1 MDAADTAAPGLGAD
15 AQALRLQVLAV
26 QAMLSDAE
34 WNQTA
39 TAGQQLYGSARAAG
53 VIDVAAEAAL
63 AVAKAFFNLDRLESA
78 EHWCDRMRDAALAGE
93 LTALL
98 ASGWVVS
105 AAVRA
110 RQDRTVAAIAAVNQA
125 LELLDDSM
133 PAAMR
138 RTVYFGV
145 AITYRGLGLWTHAVG
160 AWRAAVETDRAG
172 GGQGGSLIS
181 RLNLIECALRA
192 YDELLSVDATSA
204 EPLLH
209 EMLAFDDELSHAVTT
224 LPAGWYRF
232 RSHHLWGALMLRR
245 QDFQQALPVLQAAV
259 SQEGDHPVAAR
270 GAVWLEMGRAQVG
283 LGDHAAAR
291 VSADRACTLLEADA
305 RGPGGLRPLPGL
317 HDLWRAERLGG
328 RHEAALGLLMEQHQ
342 RSVRNMQALLDAEV
356 AGLTR
361 QLSAQTLSLQNAD
374 LRELNAGLARSVV
387 DISRVAHTD
396 ALTGALNRRA
406 IELAFAQSQRQC
418 RRMLMVMIDLDHFKA
433 VNDNHSHAVGDA
445 VLRRVVA
452 ALQDGMRAP
461 DQLGRYG
468 GEEFTLLLAEA
479 DLAAG
484 AVVVERLRLRVAAI
498 DWSTL
503 AVGLVVTISAGLV
516 GVGADESFE
525 EALVR
530 ADRLLYQAKHLGRN
544 RVVADPAGAA

>member
-1 MDAADTAAPGLGAD
+1 MDAAHPAELGLGAD
-15 AQALRLQVLAV
+15 GQALRMQVVAV
-26 QAMLSDAE
+26 HELLSNAQ

-39 TAGQQLYGSARAAG
+39 TAGQALYDSACAGG

-78 EHWCDRMRDAALAGE
+78 EHWCDRMRNAALAGQ
-93 LTALL
+93 LTALR

-110 RQDRTVAAIAAVNQA
+110 RQDRTVAAIAAVNHA

-133 PAAMR
+133 PAATR

-172 GGQGGSLIS
+172 GSNGGSLIS

-209 EMLAFDDELSHAVTT
+209 EMLAFEDELSHAVTT

-232 RSHHLWGALMLRR
+232 RSHHMWGALMCRR
-245 QDFQQALPVLQAAV
+245 HEFQQALPVLQAAV
-259 SQEGDHPVAAR
+259 NQEADHSVAAR
-270 GAVWLEMGRAQVG
+270 GAVWLELGRAQAG
-283 LGDHAAAR
+283 LGDHTAAQA
-291 VSADRACTLLEADA
+291 SADRACTLLEADA

-328 RHEAALGLLMEQHQ
+328 RHESALLLLVEQHQ
-342 RSVRNMQALLDAEV
+342 RLVRNMQALLDAEV

-406 IELAFAQSQRQC
+406 IELAFAESQRQG
-418 RRMLMVMIDLDHFKA
+418 RRMVMVMIDLDHFKA
-433 VNDNHSHAVGDA
+433 VNDSHSHAVGDA
-445 VLRRVVA
+445 VLRRVTS

-479 DLAAG
+479 DLAEG
-484 AVVVERLRLRVAAI
+484 ATVVERLRQRVAAI

-516 GVGADESFE
+516 GVSPDESFE
-525 EALVR
+525 EAVVR
-530 ADRLLYQAKHLGRN
+530 ADRLLYQAKRLGRN
-544 RVVADPAGAA
+544 CVMADPAAAA